1 MSMAT
6 QQSSYATQGFF
17 ATPLIEVKY
26 EKWALSALIFT
37 IQGPGEVLMK

>member
-1 MSMAT
+1 MFMAI

-17 ATPLIEVKY
+17 AMPLIEVKY

-37 IQGPGEVLMK
+37 IQGSGEVIMR